1 MKPTLSFGLILCVH
15 LLFSQTTANFE
26 NFSLASNQFLNGN
39 NNNGGF
45 QVDNAYF
52 FNEYDAN
59 FDAWTGWSIS
69 NVTDNLTPG
78 YANQYASM
86 SGSGYN
92 SSSNYAVSYVSGATH
107 IRLDA
112 AARGGVVQ
120 GFYVNN
126 NAFAYYSMKDGDAFA
141 KKFGGPSGN
150 DPDFFLLTIRK
161 YLNGQL
167 YPQTIEFYLADFRFS
182 NNTQDYIIDEW
193 TYVDLQS
200 LGNVDSLEFTLSS
213 SDVGSFG
220 MNTPAYFCLDEFTT
234 KDEITALN
242 DLNLTKAQVKL
253 YPSFVQSEIHLA
265 NSSSASLELN
275 LIDAL
280 GNLMAKATVS
290 PGSSSF
296 NLDFLSK
303 GYYTAILLDKG
314 RRIAS
319 YNLIKQ

>member
-1 MKPTLSFGLILCVH
+1 MKQTLSISLIFCVN
-15 LLFSQTTANFE
+15 LLFSQTTADFE
-26 NFSLASNQFLNGN
+26 IFSLTSNQFLNGN
-39 NNNGGF
+39 DNSGGF
-45 QVDNAYF
+45 QVDNAF
-52 FNEYDAN
+52 LFNEYNAS
-59 FDAWTGWSIS
+59 FDAWSGWAIS
-69 NVTDNLTPG
+69 NVTDNLSPG

-86 SGSGYN
+86 AGSGYN
-92 SSSNYAVSYVSGATH
+92 NSSNYAVSYVSGASH

-112 AARGGVVQ
+112 SAAGGVVE

-150 DPDFFLLTIRK
+150 DPDFFLLSIRK

-167 YPQTIEFYLADFRFS
+167 YPQTIEVYLADFRFA
-182 NNTQDYIIDEW
+182 NNAQDYIISEW

-234 KDEITALN
+234 KNEVTAIS
-242 DLNLTKAQVKL
+242 DLSLDKSQVSL
-253 YPSFVQSEIHLA
+253 YPSFVQRDIHISNKT
-265 NSSSASLELN
+265 NSNLELT

-280 GNLMAKATVS
+280 GNVLVKRNISA
-290 PGSSSF
+290 GSS
-296 NLDFLSK
+296 NLNLEFLSS
-303 GYYTAILLDKG
+303 GYYTAIVSNKGKLL
-314 RRIAS
+314 S
-319 YNLIKQ
+319 TYNLLKQ